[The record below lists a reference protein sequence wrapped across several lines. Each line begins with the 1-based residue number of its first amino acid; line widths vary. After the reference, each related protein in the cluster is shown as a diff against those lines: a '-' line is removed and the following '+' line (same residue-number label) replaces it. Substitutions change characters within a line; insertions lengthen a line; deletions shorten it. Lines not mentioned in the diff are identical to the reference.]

1 MTDNYLYRCLNME
14 DRDKVKFKTYVE
26 AVGLDVLNEALLE
39 AWEMTKPNPIEKD
52 LYDIEFDVSKFV

>member
-1 MTDNYLYRCLNME
+1 ME